1 MGTLPRYYSLPL
13 PVRKDL
19 RRNRASDVV
28 TRPDRWQGNQAFTG
42 AASRRESR
50 RGELSAA
57 VNIPPSALAPSG
69 APHGHE
75 QQSLE
80 GKNEVSGPHS
90 RGARPVI
97 SKQSAPQLFPLQLQ
111 SIRHLTNNNSILP
124 NTLVHLLLLPP
135 PLLINFL
142 LVRPPYSPATSN
154 YHSSHPLSIRH
165 TNTIMPADAVR
176 SLSATEDVERIEAP
190 VTWKAYMM
198 CAFASFGGIFFGYDS
213 GYINGV
219 TGSERFIELIEG
231 PPPPGTDPADWALSG
246 SHLSLITSILSA
258 GTFFGAI
265 IAGDVADIIGRKWT
279 IIAGCLIY
287 IVGVILQVATNGLG
301 LIVAG
306 RLIAGLGVGFE
317 SAIVILYMSEIC
329 PKKVR
334 GALVAG
340 YQFCITIGLLLAACV
355 NYGVKEYQNSAEYRV
370 PIGLQF
376 IFGLV
381 LGVGLFLLPDSPRYY
396 VKRGRVE
403 KARKAL
409 SSVRGQPQDSEY
421 VEAELAE
428 IIANEEYE
436 RSLIPA
442 GSWINGWMNCFRGSV
457 FKSNSNLRKTIL
469 GTSLQMMQQ
478 WTGVNFIFYYST
490 PFLSATGAIDNVFL
504 ISLIFTLVNVCSTP
518 ISFWTVEWLGRR
530 PLLIW
535 GAFGMLICQF
545 LVAIIGVTV
554 GFNHTYENAAG
565 ETIANNIP
573 AVNAQIAFIAI
584 FIFFFA
590 STWGPGAWIVIGEIF
605 PLPIR
610 SRGVGLSTAS
620 NWLWNTI
627 IAVITPYMVS
637 SDEGDLKSN
646 VFWIWGG
653 LCTCAFVYSYFL
665 VPETKGLSLEQ
676 VDKMMEETTPR
687 TSAKWRPT
695 TTYASQMGMKGEKL
709 EANVTEDVER
719 KGSIF

>member
-1 MGTLPRYYSLPL
+1 MGIFQTITPSSRTLSFTSSSHFLPSSTSYSSDLP
-13 PVRKDL
+13 
-19 RRNRASDVV
+19 
-28 TRPDRWQGNQAFTG
+28 T
-42 AASRRESR
+42 
-50 RGELSAA
+50 
-57 VNIPPSALAPSG
+57 
-69 APHGHE
+69 
-75 QQSLE
+75 SL
-80 GKNEVSGPHS
+80 
-90 RGARPVI
+90 
-97 SKQSAPQLFPLQLQ
+97 Q
-111 SIRHLTNNNSILP
+111 
-124 NTLVHLLLLPP
+124 
-135 PLLINFL
+135 
-142 LVRPPYSPATSN
+142 PATITTATQ
-154 YHSSHPLSIRH
+154 HPFD
-165 TNTIMPADAVR
+165 TTATMPADAVR
-176 SLSATEDVERIEAP
+176 SLSATNDVERIEAP

-219 TGSERFIELIEG
+219 TGSETFIELIEG

-279 IIAGCLIY
+279 IIAGCIIY
-287 IVGVILQVATNGLG
+287 IVGVILQVANEGLG

-306 RLIAGLGVGFE
+306 RLVAGLGVGFE

-381 LGVGLFLLPDSPRYY
+381 LGVGLFFLPDSPRYY

-490 PFLSATGAIDNVFL
+490 PFLSATGA
-504 ISLIFTLVNVCSTP
+504 LVNVCSTP

-620 NWLWNTI
+620 NWL
-627 IAVITPYMVS
+627 
-637 SDEGDLKSN
+637 
-646 VFWIWGG
+646 
-653 LCTCAFVYSYFL
+653 
-665 VPETKGLSLEQ
+665 
-676 VDKMMEETTPR
+676 
-687 TSAKWRPT
+687 
-695 TTYASQMGMKGEKL
+695 
-709 EANVTEDVER
+709 
-719 KGSIF
+719 